1 MGLGRVVIEA
11 PLAAAAAAA
20 AAAATST
27 TAVDL
32 FTHPWRT
39 YLGLGFGQ

>member
-11 PLAAAAAAA
+11 PLAAAA